1 MDQIKI
7 GKYIAE
13 KRKALGLTQM
23 GLAEKLGMSNKSV
36 SKWERGVCLPD
47 VSVYNDLCSALGIS
61 LNEFL
66 AGEDIEKDAIEKK
79 SEENIISVTKE
90 GNKRSNKFRKAA
102 VALGIIALIL
112 VAGILIILAREGY
125 FSNNYIRSYDIN
137 SDASQ
142 TARTA
147 VPLGYVQLYEFS
159 TDKEYKE
166 MEITIYKKD
175 DGRMRNKCVGSAEF
189 PLEYDDGTGIHSE
202 KKGTLA
208 VICEDYKIT
217 LSSLGMA
224 YKLDLRDVIEGV
236 EDKGGTS
243 MYSVNGSKKIV
254 PGKKTVLYAL
264 DYGYDNEGPIVV
276 PYEDLDDMIEDPEG
290 YLEGYNNLVFVTV
303 CFN

>member
-13 KRKALGLTQM
+13 KRKALGLTQVE
-23 GLAEKLGMSNKSV
+23 LADKLGMSNKSV

-47 VSVYNDLCSALGIS
+47 VSVYNDLCSLLGIS

-79 SEENIISVTKE
+79 SEENIISVTE
-90 GNKRSNKFRKAA
+90 AGNKRSKKFRKAA
-102 VALGIIALIL
+102 VTLGIIAFIL
-112 VAGILIILAREGY
+112 AAGILIILAREGY
-125 FSNNYIRSYDIN
+125 FANNYIRSYDIN
-137 SDASQ
+137 SNASQ

-166 MEITIYKKD
+166 MEITVYKKD
-175 DGRMRNKCVGSAEF
+175 DGRMRNKPVGSAEF
-189 PLEYDDGTGIHSE
+189 PLEYVDGTGTHSE

-208 VICEDYKIT
+208 VICEDYRIT

-236 EDKGGTS
+236 EDKGGTVMS
-243 MYSVNGSKKIV
+243 SFNGNKKIV
-254 PGKKTVLYAL
+254 QGKKTVLYAL
-264 DYGYDNEGPIVV
+264 DYGYDGTSVV
-276 PYEDLDDMIEDPEG
+276 PYDDLDKIIEDQEG
-290 YLEGYNNLVFVTV
+290 YLDGYNDLVFVTV